1 MAEWNAPLPEPAVEG
16 DPTHVEDHNLI
27 VDALDEIRQE
37 VDAVEGAVEGK
48 ADVAHAHS
56 WDSVT
61 DKPLTFTPA
70 THAHAWADVT
80 GKPATFPATAHTHP
94 WGEVT
99 GKPTSFAPAAHSH
112 TVADTTGLQ
121 AALDGKQAA
130 GSYAPASHTH
140 TVANVTGLQSA
151 LDGKAATTHTHAI
164 SGVTGLQSALDAKA
178 STAAVDG
185 KVTGMN
191 GITGLWAGTQAEYDA
206 LPSRLSTIAYIV
218 MEGSATVAQ
227 DGFGRTLA
235 SSWGSADTGGAWT
248 KSGTGTTPE
257 SVAGGAGVLDLN
269 AATGVSMNLASTSL
283 ADGVSTVDYVAGGG
297 PETGTLY
304 AAFEARRTG
313 ALMYRLNVLHRP
325 DGAVWLTIQRTD
337 TSPGTLAT
345 VTSTGLTW
353 EAGSAFHLK
362 FEVSG
367 TSPVS
372 LRGKVWEGGTTEPAA
387 WSIEHLD
394 ATPEA
399 VTAAGSVG
407 LYGYRSSGATERAPL
422 SFDNFL
428 VQNLGG

>member
-1 MAEWNAPLPEPAVEG
+1 MAEWNAPLPDEAVEG

-27 VDALDEIRQE
+27 VAAIEEARQKVDDIEVPDTSNLATRVYVDNAIAGIDIPPPADLTGLATEAYVDSAVGGIEIPEPVDTSGFATKAELGDYQPAGDYATSAQ
-37 VDAVEGAVEGK
+37 VSGLAPKQYVDDAVGAIEMPEPVDTSSFATKSEVAAK
-48 ADVAHAHS
+48 ADA
-56 WDSVT
+56 
-61 DKPLTFTPA
+61 
-70 THAHAWADVT
+70 ADVEM
-80 GKPATFPATAHTHP
+80 K
-94 WGEVT
+94 
-99 GKPTSFAPAAHSH
+99 
-112 TVADTTGLQ
+112 
-121 AALDGKQAA
+121 
-130 GSYAPASHTH
+130 
-140 TVANVTGLQSA
+140 VTGL
-151 LDGKAATTHTHAI
+151 
-164 SGVTGLQSALDAKA
+164 
-178 STAAVDG
+178 
-185 KVTGMN
+185 N

-269 AATGVSMNLASTSL
+269 AATGASMNLASISL

-297 PETGTLY
+297 PATGTLY

-325 DGAVWLTIQRTD
+325 DGAVWLTVQRTD

-372 LRGKVWEGGTTEPAA
+372 LRGKIWEGGTTEPAA
-387 WSIEHLD
+387 WSIEHFD

-399 VTAAGSVG
+399 VTAAGGVG
-407 LYGYRSSGATERAPL
+407 LYGYRSSGATGRAPL